1 MSPALRVAL
10 ITGAVIT
17 IVIALAWGFQRRL
30 IYLPAGDVPP
40 VTDVLPGA
48 HEVEL
53 ETEDGLTLRA
63 WLLPALGPDRART
76 VLVAPGNAGSRAD
89 RAPLARR
96 LAADG
101 YGVLLLEYRGYGGNP
116 GSPTE
121 EGLAADARAAHRYLV
136 DRRGL
141 LPEQVLLLGESLG
154 AAVVT
159 RLATERP
166 VGGLVLRSPFT
177 SLADVAARHYP
188 FLPVRA
194 LLRDRYEVRE
204 RVRDVRVST
213 AVVLGER
220 DEIVPAEQ
228 SRAVA
233 SAAPLPAGTTE
244 VRGAGHNDPELAGG
258 DALISAVR
266 AVSAT

>member
-1 MSPALRVAL
+1 M
-10 ITGAVIT
+10 ITGVVIAVVT
-17 IVIALAWGFQRRL
+17 ALAWGFQRRL
-30 IYLPAGDVPP
+30 IYLPGGDVPP
-40 VTDVLPGA
+40 VATVLPGA
-48 HEVEL
+48 REVAV

-63 WLLPALGPDRART
+63 WLLPASGPDRDRT
-76 VLVAPGNAGSRAD
+76 VLFAPGNAGTRAD
-89 RAPLARR
+89 RAPLAQR

-101 YGVLLLEYRGYGGNP
+101 YGVLLLDYRGYGGNP

-136 DRRGL
+136 DHHGL
-141 LPEQVLLLGESLG
+141 APEQVLLLGESLG
-154 AAVVT
+154 AAVAT

-177 SLADVAARHYP
+177 SLADVAVLHYP

-204 RVRDVRVST
+204 RLRDVRVPV
-213 AVVLGER
+213 AVVLGEH

-233 SAAPLPAGTTE
+233 SAAPSPRGTLE
-244 VRGAGHNDPELAGG
+244 VRGAGHNDPRLGG
-258 DALISAVR
+258 GEALVSAVR
-266 AVSAT
+266 AVSGG